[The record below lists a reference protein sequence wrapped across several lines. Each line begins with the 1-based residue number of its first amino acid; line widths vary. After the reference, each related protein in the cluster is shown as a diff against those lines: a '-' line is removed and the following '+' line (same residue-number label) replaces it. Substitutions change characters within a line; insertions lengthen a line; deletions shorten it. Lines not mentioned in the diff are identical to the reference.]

1 VTCARE
7 EFSFFWSQVFDKI
20 EQGKNHNLLEGE
32 IEITVFENRIYFS
45 WNNDEIQ
52 DLAEALGETEFPEP
66 RPCG

>member
-1 VTCARE
+1 
-7 EFSFFWSQVFDKI
+7 VFDKI